1 MHARFV
7 PELAKNK
14 AVHDILKSTARR
26 IVIWGGRA
34 QSRLLHE
41 MIEETGIGVIAAVFD
56 PSLQA
61 PAYDSTA
68 ETLFTATDL
77 ATRMANFDSFIVA
90 VGAEYG
96 FARWRIAQALQ
107 SYGLVPVSLRHA
119 RAFCEPTAQTGAG
132 LVMMPS
138 SVIHKFSRLGE
149 QCVLNTGAVL
159 DHECVLGNGVHLMG
173 GCAVAGQVSIGD
185 FATIG
190 TNATVLPGIRIGTG
204 AYVGAGA
211 VVTRDVPDYAVSV
224 GTPARRVR
232 SHSLRLDEDILAELK
247 QAMVAR

>member
-1 MHARFV
+1 MTSAAGR
-7 PELAKNK
+7 
-14 AVHDILKSTARR
+14 IL
-26 IVIWGGRA
+26 IWGGRA

-41 MIEETGIGVIAAVFD
+41 MVEETGVGVITAVFD

-61 PAYDSTA
+61 PAYGSAA

-77 ATRMANFDSFIVA
+77 TARMKDFDSFIVA
-90 VGAEYG
+90 IGAEYG
-96 FARWRIAQALQ
+96 FARWRIAQDLQ
-107 SYGLVPVSLRHA
+107 SYGLAPLSLRHA

-211 VVTRDVPDYAVSV
+211 VVTRDVPDYAVTV
-224 GTPARRVR
+224 GSPARVIRTQT
-232 SHSLRLDEDILAELK
+232 LRLDEDSLTALKHAMAEW
-247 QAMVAR
+247 R